1 MENKI
6 KKNLSKIIEVF
17 ILMQPF
23 IDLLTGILVHNNVNL
38 TLGIIIRTVF
48 LAFVMLITVFIF
60 KKKNALFVYLAL
72 ALYSIFYLLGIIIY
86 KDGVGLFYEIQ
97 GLFKII
103 YFPILLYS
111 LYCLKDYINININT
125 LYKTLIIYILMIFI
139 PTFLDV
145 GYKTYEVTK
154 KGSLGFFNSANEIS
168 GIISL
173 LTPIIFIKLKEK
185 KHLFL
190 QSLFFIIYLI
200 TILNMGTKT
209 PLLSLGITIGF
220 IFGFIII
227 NAIKKKNYR
236 ILSAFIIT
244 FIVIFTS
251 ILLLLPRT
259 NFYKNIKTHMDFL
272 GVESISEV
280 FTEFNLVDHFIFSQ
294 RLTFL
299 SDENYLFKN
308 SSTYQKVFGRGYLNQ
323 GEETKLIEMDY
334 FDVFYHHGII
344 GFIIFFIIY
353 GIVVIKTLNKKKKT
367 DFNQIMLYTS
377 FLLILTL
384 SLFSGHIIIAPSVNI
399 IVISLILK
407 L

>member
-227 NAIKKKNYR
+227 NAIKKKKYR

>member
-6 KKNLSKIIEVF
+6 KKYLSKIIEVF

-227 NAIKKKNYR
+227 NAIKKKKYR

>member
-1 MENKI
+1 MSNKI
-6 KKNLSKIIEVF
+6 KNNLSKIIKIF

-23 IDLLTGILVHNNVNL
+23 IDLLTGILIHNNINL
-38 TLGIIIRTVF
+38 TIGIIIRTIF
-48 LAFVMLITVFIF
+48 LAFIMFITVFIY

-72 ALYSIFYLLGIIIY
+72 ASYSIFYLLGIIIY
-86 KDGVGLFYEIQ
+86 KDGVGLFYEVQ
-97 GLFKII
+97 GLFKVI

-111 LYCLKDYINININT
+111 LYCLKDHIKIDINT
-125 LYKTLIIYILMIFI
+125 LYLTLIIYILMIFI
-139 PTFLDV
+139 PTFLDI

-185 KHLFL
+185 KHIIL
-190 QSLFFIIYLI
+190 QSLFFIVYLI

-209 PLLSLGITIGF
+209 PLLSLAITIAF
-220 IFGFIII
+220 IFIFLIF
-227 NAIKKKNYR
+227 NALKKKNYR
-236 ILSAFIIT
+236 LLSTFIIIIIV
-244 FIVIFTS
+244 FITS
-251 ILLLLPRT
+251 VLLVLPKT

-299 SDENYLFKN
+299 SDENYLFNKSN
-308 SSTYQKVFGRGYLNQ
+308 SYQKIFGRGYLNN

-334 FDVFYHHGII
+334 FDVFYHHGIS
-344 GFIIFFIIY
+344 GFIIFFMIY
-353 GIVVIKTLNKKKKT
+353 GIVVINILNKKKKN
-367 DFNQIMLYTS
+367 DFQQIMLYTS